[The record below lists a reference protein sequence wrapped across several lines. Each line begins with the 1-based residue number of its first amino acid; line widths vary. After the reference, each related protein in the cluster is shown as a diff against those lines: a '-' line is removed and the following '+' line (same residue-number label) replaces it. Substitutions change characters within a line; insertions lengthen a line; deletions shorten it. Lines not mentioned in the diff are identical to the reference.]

1 MTDFAKQYE
10 VREIYENTYSIK
22 EEGFEGLD
30 TYMYLLVGEEKALL
44 VDCGFG
50 IIDLKKI
57 IGEITDKPVI
67 CVCSHGHHDHVMGVC
82 QLDDCYIHSIDA
94 EIFTFNMCEPCLR
107 MYATNN
113 ALSVHKNSE
122 GFSEFAEEWINK
134 TYPLPKNLDDV
145 PYFDLG
151 DRKVHWRLI
160 PGHTQGSIALY
171 DEKYGVS
178 FDSDG
183 ASRGVWVYLFESVS
197 LSEYIKTLED
207 YIAFLKSRNVTKR
220 FVAHDPYEHN
230 VDDLKNLLNCCR
242 FALQNPEAGEE
253 FRNPYNRARI
263 VRHSNSAVIYNTEK
277 T

>member
-1 MTDFAKQYE
+1 MTDFTKQYE

-30 TYMYLLVGEEKALL
+30 AYMYLLVGNEKALL
-44 VDCGFG
+44 FDCGYG
-50 IIDLKKI
+50 IIDLNRI

-82 QLDDCYIHSIDA
+82 QLNDCYIHSIDA

-134 TYPLPKNLDDV
+134 TYPLPKNLDDI

-151 DRKVHWRLI
+151 GRKVHWRLI

-171 DEKYGVS
+171 DEKYGVA

-183 ASRGVWVYLFESVS
+183 ASRGVWVYLFESTS
-197 LSEYIKTLED
+197 LSEYIRTLED
-207 YIAFLKSRNVTKR
+207 YIAFLTEKGVSKR
-220 FVAHDPYEHN
+220 FVAHDGVTHN
-230 VDDLKNLLNCCR
+230 IDDLKNLLSCCIYAR
-242 FALQNPEAGEE
+242 ENPEAGEK

-263 VRHSNSAVIYNTEK
+263 VRHSDSAVIYNTEK

>member
-1 MTDFAKQYE
+1 MTDFSRQYE
-10 VREIYENTYSIK
+10 VKEIYANTYSIK

-30 TYMYLLVGEEKALL
+30 AYMYLLIGEEKALL
-44 VDCGFG
+44 FDCGYG
-50 IIDLKKI
+50 IIDLNKI
-57 IGEITDKPVI
+57 IGKITDKPLI

-82 QLDDCYIHSIDA
+82 QLEDCYIHSVDA

-134 TYPLPKNLDDV
+134 IYPLPKFLDDI
-145 PYFDLG
+145 PCFDLG
-151 DRKVHWRLI
+151 GRKVYWRLI

-171 DEKYGVS
+171 DEKYGAA

-183 ASRGVWVYLFESVS
+183 ASRGVWVYLFESTS
-197 LSEYIKTLED
+197 LSEYIETLKD
-207 YIAFLKSRNVTKR
+207 YIAFLEEKGVTGR
-220 FVAHDPYEHN
+220 YVAHDGAKHN
-230 VDDLKNLLNCCR
+230 INDLKNLLSCCIY
-242 FALQNPEAGEE
+242 AKETPEAGEI

-263 VRHSNSAVIYNTEK
+263 VRYSDSAVIYNTEK